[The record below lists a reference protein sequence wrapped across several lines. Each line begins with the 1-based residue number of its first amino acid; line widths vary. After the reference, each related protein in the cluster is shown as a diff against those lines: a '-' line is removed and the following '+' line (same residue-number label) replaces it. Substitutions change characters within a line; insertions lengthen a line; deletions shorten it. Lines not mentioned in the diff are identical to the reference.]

1 MDRRSTSAEYTHFG
15 GDVTAQVNS
24 SHGARLS
31 GGSTG
36 GILESVGDDTAVALR
51 VRAQGAGILMLGVAA
66 NAVDIAGS
74 SVGITSTHI
83 NLNSTRV
90 SFSSGTQMQI
100 GSTAPFAGFI
110 RFTDTA
116 VATPNFN
123 TTNAMVIE
131 SSVTITGANSS
142 HFVMGQIVSNGVAST
157 DFTVGQFRTTSTANE
172 VLFQF
177 TKHSTVTVAASTC
190 QMNFLVIRF

>member
-24 SHGARLS
+24 SHGVRLS

-36 GILESVGDDTAVALR
+36 GIVQSIADDTAASLR
-51 VRAQGAGILMLGVAA
+51 VFAQGAGNLLLGVAA
-66 NAVDIAGS
+66 NPGEIAGS
-74 SVGITSTHI
+74 SIGLTSTHI
-83 NLNSTRV
+83 ALKSTRV
-90 SFSSGTQMQI
+90 VLSTGSVLQV

-116 VATPNFN
+116 VATPDFN

-131 SSVTITGANSS
+131 TSATITGANSS
-142 HFVMGQIVSNGVAST
+142 HFVIAQLRNNGVAST
-157 DFTVGQFRTTSTANE
+157 DMSILNPRTTSTANE
-172 VLFQF
+172 VLYGMAKF
-177 TKHSTVTVAASTC
+177 STVAVAASTATVD
-190 QMNFLVIRF
+190 FLVFRF

>member
-24 SHGARLS
+24 SHGVRLS

-36 GILESVGDDTAVALR
+36 GIVQSIADDTAASLR
-51 VRAQGAGILMLGVAA
+51 VFAQGAGNLLLGVAA
-66 NAVDIAGS
+66 NPVEIAGS
-74 SVGITSTHI
+74 SIGLTSTHI
-83 NLNSTRV
+83 ALKSTRV
-90 SFSSGTQMQI
+90 VLSTGSVLQV

-116 VATPNFN
+116 VATPDFN

-131 SSVTITGANSS
+131 TSATITGANSS
-142 HFVMGQIVSNGVAST
+142 HFVIAQLRNNGVAST
-157 DFTVGQFRTTSTANE
+157 DMSILNPRTTSTANE
-172 VLFQF
+172 VLYGMAKF
-177 TKHSTVTVAASTC
+177 STVAVAASTATVD
-190 QMNFLVIRF
+190 FLVFRF